1 MKYILT
7 WNTTLLSRN
16 MILNNI
22 VALLLH
28 SEASDIIFI
37 PQKETSIYL
46 KGFYLKELFI
56 KSKKRD
62 DQNQLTEASLLS
74 LQPLLPTFI
83 CDYLI

>member
-46 KGFYLKELFI
+46 KGFYLKEL
-56 KSKKRD
+56 
-62 DQNQLTEASLLS
+62 LYHHTH
-74 LQPLLPTFI
+74 
-83 CDYLI
+83 